1 MRDRAASSLILVLDE
16 NLSGHRIV
24 AGLIECGIPV
34 KPQTDLMKRGVPDE
48 EVLRVLSQH
57 PECCLLSKDSD
68 FHKKPTVKAAL
79 LKHGIGAFII
89 TSHKGKTAAEL
100 VELIEKSWNRIQR
113 FAQHH
118 PRPFVAKILADGRVE
133 EDRRAIVDLI
143 LLS

>member
-1 MRDRAASSLILVLDE
+1 MRDRAAGGLILVLDE

-24 AGLIECGIPV
+24 GGLVERGIRV

-48 EVLRVLSQH
+48 
-57 PECCLLSKDSD
+57 
-68 FHKKPTVKAAL
+68 
-79 LKHGIGAFII
+79 
-89 TSHKGKTAAEL
+89 AEL

-143 LLS
+143 HLF